1 MQVNFQFYF
10 SIFTILYSTASPN
23 KIVIKSTNLKIQNV
37 KLKYLEE
44 INQLPIEN
52 TYSWTNNRSILKS
65 LKVNNK
71 KYKNARKAS
80 ANFNQAH
87 AKIIESPFSFVEL
100 VPDKDNL
107 RVLWSDWSH
116 PFLTIPNPYFFD
128 HLLIFVSL
136 YQHAKNQL
144 IPFVHSSD
152 TDNFR
157 VLPQDQQYPFLIM
170 PTPNIFKHFLWS
182 CTGMQKHNSSGL
194 FLRCSSFLNPETRWA
209 IPVFWRPCL
218 TKKVSINF

>member
-100 VPDKDNL
+100 VPKTIWESFD
-107 RVLWSDWSH
+107 
-116 PFLTIPNPYFFD
+116 LTGHTHFWPYLT
-128 HLLIFVSL
+128 H
-136 YQHAKNQL
+136 
-144 IPFVHSSD
+144 
-152 TDNFR
+152 T
-157 VLPQDQQYPFLIM
+157 FLI
-170 PTPNIFKHFLWS
+170 IF
-182 CTGMQKHNSSGL
+182 
-194 FLRCSSFLNPETRWA
+194 
-209 IPVFWRPCL
+209 
-218 TKKVSINF
+218 